1 MPWKES
7 VIMKKVL
14 WILSLLILCVIIGMG
29 WVVYSKR
36 PLHPVFAVMFTL
48 LPETDKGD
56 PGETAKTFKDPANLT
71 ELRAFVDKFYGFA
84 RMPFDYSGSIENRE
98 IDNGGVSLPIR
109 IYRPASEKADLPL
122 LIYFFG
128 GGWNLGSIDAVD
140 NIAKYLSHQG
150 DAIVLTVGYRLAPEN
165 PYPAAVED
173 AYCAL
178 LWAYENA
185 PSINAS
191 HNKIAVAGDSA
202 GGNLSAVMT
211 LMSRDKQG
219 PPIAYQALIYPATDL
234 TGLHDLK
241 PGPYYGQ
248 DREGLNYLITNYLG
262 KHDARDP
269 YVSPLLAENLKGLP
283 KARIIT
289 AGFDMLRGECIRY
302 ANRLKDAGVDV
313 VHVDYENMI
322 HGFISMI
329 GIVSEARQALD
340 TIAADLKS
348 L

>member
-1 MPWKES
+1 
-7 VIMKKVL
+7 MKKVL
-14 WILSLLILCVIIGMG
+14 LVVSILILCVVVATG
-29 WVVYSKR
+29 WVIYSKR
-36 PLHPVFAVMFTL
+36 PLHPLFAVMFTL
-48 LPETDKGD
+48 MPDQEKDD
-56 PGETAKTFKDPANLT
+56 QNVIVRAFKDPAKLA
-71 ELRAFVDKFYGFA
+71 ELRAFIDKFYGFA
-84 RMPFDYSGSIENRE
+84 RMPFDYSGSIENRV
-98 IDNGGVSLPIR
+98 IDNDGVSLPIR
-109 IYRPASEKADLPL
+109 LYRPVSEKSDLPL

-140 NIAKYLSHQG
+140 NIAKYISQQG
-150 DAIVLTVGYRLAPEN
+150 EAIVLSVGYRLAPEN

-178 LWAYENA
+178 QWAYDNA
-185 PSINAS
+185 PSLNAAP
-191 HNKIAVAGDSA
+191 NKIAVAGDSA

-234 TGLHDLK
+234 TTLHDLK
-241 PGPYYGQ
+241 SGPYYGQ
-248 DREGLNYLITNYLG
+248 DQEGLNYMIKSYLG

-269 YVSPLLAENLKGLP
+269 YVSPLLAEDLHGLP
-283 KARIIT
+283 KTHIIT
-289 AGFDMLRGECIRY
+289 AGFARLRGECIRY
-302 ANRLKDAGVDV
+302 ANRLRDAGVDV

-329 GIVSEARQALD
+329 GIVNDASQALD
-340 TIAADLKS
+340 TIAADLKT